1 MTYQSNVSP
10 ERLQTLPY
18 QPQQPFKNAL
28 GLPIGTV
35 IDDGFPGAWNMPA
48 PLAGQGRFAPTF
60 QSTRYGV
67 GGLESQPG
75 QNGIDPPPPPP
86 QGASTTLP
94 SSPEE
99 KPKSELN
106 LLLEHLL
113 RMEERQ
119 NDPEV
124 MKRKTD
130 EALRLMNAIGD
141 KQMELGWKS
150 NLIGFA
156 LKDLPRMMTE
166 PARRRNRYLDD
177 IVLNTPGI
185 YRQGS
190 QALTGQGIP
199 NYAMGI

>member
-1 MTYQSNVSP
+1 MPTQS
-10 ERLQTLPY
+10 LQTLPY
-18 QPQQPFKNAL
+18 RPQQPFKNAL

-35 IDDGFPGAWNMPA
+35 IDDSFPGAWNMPA
-48 PLAGQGRFAPTF
+48 PLAGQGRFASTF

-67 GGLESQPG
+67 GGPESQPG
-75 QNGIDPPPPPP
+75 QNGIEPPPPPP
-86 QGASTTLP
+86 PGASTTLP
-94 SSPEE
+94 ESPEQ

-177 IVLNTPGI
+177 LVLNTPGI
-185 YRQGS
+185 YQQGA

>member
-1 MTYQSNVSP
+1 
-10 ERLQTLPY
+10 
-18 QPQQPFKNAL
+18 
-28 GLPIGTV
+28 
-35 IDDGFPGAWNMPA
+35 
-48 PLAGQGRFAPTF
+48 
-60 QSTRYGV
+60 
-67 GGLESQPG
+67 
-75 QNGIDPPPPPP
+75 
-86 QGASTTLP
+86 
-94 SSPEE
+94 
-99 KPKSELN
+99 
-106 LLLEHLL
+106 
-113 RMEERQ
+113 MEERQ